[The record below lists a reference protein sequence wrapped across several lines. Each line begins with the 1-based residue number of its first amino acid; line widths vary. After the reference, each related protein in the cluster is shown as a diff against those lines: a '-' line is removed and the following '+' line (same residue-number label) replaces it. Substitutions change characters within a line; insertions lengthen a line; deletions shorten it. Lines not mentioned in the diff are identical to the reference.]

1 MSRNT
6 VIYGRTVNRQY
17 NDTSPRAIIEVE
29 IVQRFAR
36 NILGAQGHGRSM
48 GDHGGNT
55 TYGVGGC
62 IVPQELPVSGR
73 TGTMP
78 VYEYW
83 LHSDGPSR

>member
-1 MSRNT
+1 MGVQSIDNDASSRA
-6 VIYGRTVNRQY
+6 
-17 NDTSPRAIIEVE
+17 SIEV
-29 IVQRFAR
+29 VQRFAR
-36 NILGAQGHGRSM
+36 YILGAQGHGRSM

-83 LHSDGPSR
+83 LHSDGSSP